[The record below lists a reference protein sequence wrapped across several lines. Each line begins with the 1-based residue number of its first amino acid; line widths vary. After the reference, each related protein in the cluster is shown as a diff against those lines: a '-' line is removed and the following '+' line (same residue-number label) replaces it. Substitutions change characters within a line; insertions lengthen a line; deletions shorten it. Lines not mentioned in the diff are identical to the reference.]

1 VRAQEAGVDLMSLPA
16 RCCTIPGSR
25 RSACY
30 FEDVPSAR
38 YQLKPLPAES
48 IDSIWPQTRVVI
60 GPVFSETSGT
70 PCHYVDDRS
79 VGAIGLSVAE
89 VDAD

>member
-48 IDSIWPQTRVVI
+48 IDSIWPQT
-60 GPVFSETSGT
+60 
-70 PCHYVDDRS
+70 
-79 VGAIGLSVAE
+79 
-89 VDAD
+89 